1 MQQIIRE
8 AASGDGFPPGT
19 EHIRFISDCDGAAD
33 WFYHTPGNP
42 QRRTVVFLH
51 GALSQGDQIYTRA
64 DVRAFWLERVLA
76 GSHPLLAL
84 NVRGTSYM
92 NPATAADTHAL
103 LGWAR
108 RELGLNQITLLGGS
122 GGAISALIYGLL
134 YPDDVQGI
142 ITLGACDLARWY
154 AFLAR
159 GGAPILDTLAETVRA
174 AYGGTPDEAPALYQ
188 AHSVLAHADR
198 ITVPTVLTH
207 GEADTL
213 IPVEEA
219 RAVAAALA
227 GNAEFRYIEVP
238 GGDHDSAVWVD
249 VDLETLEVR
258 EG

>member
-8 AASGDGFPPGT
+8 AASGTAFRQAPNIYGLSATVMEQPTGFTIPRAIPNGVRWFSCT
-19 EHIRFISDCDGAAD
+19 APSARAIRSTPARMCGPLSVCWRGA
-33 WFYHTPGNP
+33 T
-42 QRRTVVFLH
+42 
-51 GALSQGDQIYTRA
+51 
-64 DVRAFWLERVLA
+64 
-76 GSHPLLAL
+76 LLAL